1 MIHEKGGQNTLPK
14 KTQSSK
20 QRLPLSHLS
29 AIMYEPLWTADTGR
43 TALKP
48 YLFNW
53 FAKFQPLFQFQGCCL
68 FLLSNI
74 YVPCALCL
82 AATSSLEPE
91 VCISQLQHI
100 RRTTLR
106 TAFSD
111 HFWTLRCQKT
121 ARRCGPL
128 LQVEMLKKC
137 TPFWRE
143 AHFQVK
149 SVKICRVRT
158 TFARSDVVLNGK
170 GLCTLPK
177 VSKT

>member
-1 MIHEKGGQNTLPK
+1 MH
-14 KTQSSK
+14 
-20 QRLPLSHLS
+20 
-29 AIMYEPLWTADTGR
+29 EPLWTADTGR

-82 AATSSLEPE
+82 SVTSSLEPE

-106 TAFSD
+106 IFVGWGQGGGNEDGGGMGENTA
-111 HFWTLRCQKT
+111 L
-121 ARRCGPL
+121 
-128 LQVEMLKKC
+128 
-137 TPFWRE
+137 
-143 AHFQVK
+143 
-149 SVKICRVRT
+149 
-158 TFARSDVVLNGK
+158 
-170 GLCTLPK
+170 
-177 VSKT
+177 